1 MPPELLAL
9 LVNIREVA
17 ARKSI
22 YDSGEHV
29 DLYDYHGG
37 NYDDAFSV
45 GCTEGEI
52 QFARELLA
60 YIED

>member
-1 MPPELLAL
+1 MQELLET
-9 LVNIREVA
+9 IRRIA
-17 ARKSI
+17 AKKSI
-22 YDSGEHV
+22 YDSGEYV

-60 YIED
+60 IIGE